1 MNKAIVAVAGA
12 GKTTMLAHAVS
23 QEKDR
28 SRTVVLTYTTTN
40 QLEDAV
46 RISKVLDRGTQIPR
60 VTGWCAFLLNEIIRH
75 YLPTLYP
82 HVSLSGLAM
91 SEPNSFKYLK
101 GSNKYFSREGFAY
114 PSFLGK
120 LAVDVIEASKGAAI
134 RRLESIYDTIYL
146 DEAQDIRGN
155 DLCVLESLL
164 RSSIQLFIVLDPR
177 QSTLSTTSRDTK
189 YKKNYKSHGILELY
203 RLWERQGLL
212 GIEYE
217 NETRRAT
224 PRIASFSDAILGP
237 NIGLGETISNVPE
250 RGRYDGVFLIDRNE
264 TEEYSEAH
272 HATLLAIK
280 QSSTYAAIE
289 TVNFK
294 LSKGMTRDDII
305 VVATGPIEQ
314 FLSKG
319 KPLPPESACGF
330 YVAVTRAKY
339 SVAIAVKNPPK
350 MLAAMTTLP
359 LWKGIDIQLA

>member
-12 GKTTMLAHAVS
+12 GKTTMLARAVS
-23 QEKDR
+23 QERDM

-46 RISKVLDRGTQIPR
+46 RISTFLDRGSQMPR
-60 VTGWCAFLLNEIIRH
+60 VTGWCAFLLNEIVRP

-91 SEPNSFKYLK
+91 SEPDSFKYLK
-101 GSNKYFSREGFAY
+101 GPHRYFSRDGFAY

-120 LAVDVIEASKGAAI
+120 LAVDVIEASKGSAI

-189 YKKNYKSHGILELY
+189 YKKNYGSHGILELY
-203 RLWERQGLL
+203 RLWGRKGLL
-212 GIEYE
+212 AIEYE
-217 NETRRAT
+217 NETHRST
-224 PRIASFSDAILGP
+224 SQIASFSDAILGP
-237 NIGLGETISNVPE
+237 SIGLGKTISNVPE
-250 RGRYDGVFLIDRNE
+250 RGRHDGIFLIDKSA
-264 TEEYSEAH
+264 TGEYSEAH
-272 HATLLAIK
+272 HATLLAMR
-280 QSSTYAAIE
+280 QSSSHAAIE
-289 TVNFK
+289 AVNFK

-305 VVATGPIEQ
+305 VVATDPIEQ

-339 SVAIAVKNPPK
+339 SVAIAVKNPTK
-350 MLAAMTTLP
+350 MLSAMTTLP